1 MVLDQVPRVIIIGGG
16 AAGFFGAIACA
27 ENTNGDVDIRIF
39 EKSSKFLSKVK
50 ISGGGR
56 CNVTHDLVDSLSF
69 LENYPRGERELI
81 GPLTRW
87 SQEDTVWWFREHGV
101 DLKTEEDGRIFPVS
115 DSSQTVIDSLTS
127 AARNG
132 GVITKENF
140 HVNQIIKSD
149 DGGFLIY
156 VNGEEKPIGV
166 DFILIA
172 SGGIRSGS
180 SRELLHSVDHKY
192 SYPVPSLF
200 TFEIKDNELNDLSGL
215 SVPHA
220 DVEIPSFGIKNSGPL
235 LITHWG
241 LSGPVILKLSAL
253 GARLMEK
260 INYQFIIRVNWLG
273 ESWTND
279 RLRQVIDSMRDDSG
293 SRIVEKKSPLKE
305 MPNRL
310 WRRICR
316 KTGIKNKLKW
326 SELTRDSIIKLIN
339 HLISEE
345 FEVTGKSL
353 NKEEFVTCGGVKM
366 EDIDLRTME
375 SKIVKN
381 LFFAGEVMDVDGLTG
396 GFNFQ
401 SAWTTGRIAGEE
413 IARRCMT

>member
-127 AARNG
+127 AAING

-140 HVNQIIKSD
+140 HVNQIIKLD
-149 DGGFLIY
+149 DGGFHIHI
-156 VNGEEKPIGV
+156 NGEEKPIGV

-215 SVPHA
+215 SVDHA
-220 DVEIPSFGIKNSGPL
+220 DVEVSSLGIKNSGPL

-260 INYQFIIRVNWLG
+260 INYQFTIRVNWLG
-273 ESWTND
+273 DTWTND
-279 RLRQVIDSMRDDSG
+279 RLRQVIDSKRDDSG

-316 KTGIKNKLKW
+316 KTGIKNGLKW

>member
-115 DSSQTVIDSLTS
+115 DSSQTVIDSLTF

-140 HVNQIIKSD
+140 HVNQIIKLD
-149 DGGFLIY
+149 DGGFHIHI
-156 VNGEEKPIGV
+156 NGEEKPIGV

-215 SVPHA
+215 SVDHA
-220 DVEIPSFGIKNSGPL
+220 DVEVSSLGIKNSGPL

-260 INYQFIIRVNWLG
+260 INYQFTIRVNWLG
-273 ESWTND
+273 DTWTND
-279 RLRQVIDSMRDDSG
+279 RLRQVIDSKRDDSG

-310 WRRICR
+310 WKRICR
-316 KTGIKNKLKW
+316 KTGIKNGLKW
-326 SELTRDSIIKLIN
+326 SELTRDSTIKLIN

-353 NKEEFVTCGGVKM
+353 NKEEFVTCGGVKL

-381 LFFAGEVMDVDGLTG
+381 LFFAGEVMDVDGITG

>member
-127 AARNG
+127 AAING

-149 DGGFLIY
+149 DGGFHIY
-156 VNGEEKPIGV
+156 VNGEEKPIEV

-180 SRELLHSVDHKY
+180 SRELLHSIDHKY

-215 SVPHA
+215 SVDHA
-220 DVEIPSFGIKNSGPL
+220 DVEVSSLGIKNSGPL

-260 INYQFIIRVNWLG
+260 INYQFTIRVNWLG
-273 ESWTND
+273 DTWTND
-279 RLRQVIDSMRDDSG
+279 RLRQVIDSRRDDRG

-310 WRRICR
+310 WKRICR
-316 KTGIKNKLKW
+316 KTGIKNELKW

-353 NKEEFVTCGGVKM
+353 NKEEFVTCGGVKL

-381 LFFAGEVMDVDGLTG
+381 LFFAGEVMDVDGITG

>member
-27 ENTNGDVDIRIF
+27 ENTNSDVDIRIF

-140 HVNQIIKSD
+140 HVNEIIKSD
-149 DGGFLIY
+149 DGGFQIY
-156 VNGEEKPIGV
+156 VNGEEKPIEV

-172 SGGIRSGS
+172 
-180 SRELLHSVDHKY
+180 
-192 SYPVPSLF
+192 
-200 TFEIKDNELNDLSGL
+200 
-215 SVPHA
+215 
-220 DVEIPSFGIKNSGPL
+220 
-235 LITHWG
+235 
-241 LSGPVILKLSAL
+241 
-253 GARLMEK
+253 
-260 INYQFIIRVNWLG
+260 
-273 ESWTND
+273 
-279 RLRQVIDSMRDDSG
+279 
-293 SRIVEKKSPLKE
+293 
-305 MPNRL
+305 
-310 WRRICR
+310 
-316 KTGIKNKLKW
+316 
-326 SELTRDSIIKLIN
+326 
-339 HLISEE
+339 
-345 FEVTGKSL
+345 
-353 NKEEFVTCGGVKM
+353 
-366 EDIDLRTME
+366 
-375 SKIVKN
+375 
-381 LFFAGEVMDVDGLTG
+381 
-396 GFNFQ
+396 
-401 SAWTTGRIAGEE
+401 
-413 IARRCMT
+413 

>member
-27 ENTNGDVDIRIF
+27 EKTNGDVDIRIF

-127 AARNG
+127 AAING

-149 DGGFLIY
+149 DGGFHIY
-156 VNGEEKPIGV
+156 VNGEEKPIEV

-180 SRELLHSVDHKY
+180 SRELLHSIDHKY

-215 SVPHA
+215 SVDHA
-220 DVEIPSFGIKNSGPL
+220 DVEVSSLGIKNSGPL

-260 INYQFIIRVNWLG
+260 INYQFTIRVNWLG
-273 ESWTND
+273 DTWTND
-279 RLRQVIDSMRDDSG
+279 RLRQVIDSRRDDSG

-310 WRRICR
+310 WKRICR
-316 KTGIKNKLKW
+316 KTGIKNGLKW

-353 NKEEFVTCGGVKM
+353 NKEEFVTCGGVKL

-381 LFFAGEVMDVDGLTG
+381 LFFAGEVMDVDGITG

>member
-87 SQEDTVWWFREHGV
+87 GQEDTVWWFREHGV

-115 DSSQTVIDSLTS
+115 DSSQTVIDSLTF

-140 HVNQIIKSD
+140 HVNQIIKLD
-149 DGGFLIY
+149 DGGFHIHI
-156 VNGEEKPIGV
+156 NGEEKPIGV

-180 SRELLHSVDHKY
+180 SRELVHSIDHKY

-215 SVPHA
+215 SVDHA
-220 DVEIPSFGIKNSGPL
+220 DVEVSSLGIKNSGPL

-260 INYQFIIRVNWLG
+260 INYQFTIRVNWLG
-273 ESWTND
+273 DTWTND
-279 RLRQVIDSMRDDSG
+279 RLRQVIDSKRDDSG

-310 WRRICR
+310 WKRICR
-316 KTGIKNKLKW
+316 KTGIKNGLKW
-326 SELTRDSIIKLIN
+326 SELTRDSTIKLIN

-353 NKEEFVTCGGVKM
+353 NKEEFVTCGGVKL

>member
-115 DSSQTVIDSLTS
+115 DSSQTVIDSLTF

-140 HVNQIIKSD
+140 HVNQIIKLD
-149 DGGFLIY
+149 DGGFHIHI
-156 VNGEEKPIGV
+156 NGEEKPIGV

-180 SRELLHSVDHKY
+180 SRELVHSIDHKY

-215 SVPHA
+215 SVDHA
-220 DVEIPSFGIKNSGPL
+220 DVEVSSLGIKNSGPL

-260 INYQFIIRVNWLG
+260 INYQFTIGVNWLG
-273 ESWTND
+273 DTWTND
-279 RLRQVIDSMRDDSG
+279 RWRQVIDSKRDDSG

-310 WRRICR
+310 WKRICR
-316 KTGIKNKLKW
+316 KTGIKNGLKW
-326 SELTRDSIIKLIN
+326 SELTRDSTIKLIN

-413 IARRCMT
+413 IAGDV

>member
-1 MVLDQVPRVIIIGGG
+1 
-16 AAGFFGAIACA
+16 
-27 ENTNGDVDIRIF
+27 
-39 EKSSKFLSKVK
+39 
-50 ISGGGR
+50 
-56 CNVTHDLVDSLSF
+56 
-69 LENYPRGERELI
+69 
-81 GPLTRW
+81 
-87 SQEDTVWWFREHGV
+87 
-101 DLKTEEDGRIFPVS
+101 
-115 DSSQTVIDSLTS
+115 
-127 AARNG
+127 
-132 GVITKENF
+132 
-140 HVNQIIKSD
+140 
-149 DGGFLIY
+149 
-156 VNGEEKPIGV
+156 V

-220 DVEIPSFGIKNSGPL
+220 DVEIPSFEIKNSGPL

-310 WRRICR
+310 WKRICR
-316 KTGIKNKLKW
+316 KTGIKNELKW